1 MQILVYVFIAL
12 AAAAMGIVAHQA
24 FAFSAVEAVLAGLV
38 LLTFGL
44 VIVERTLRRRAEARL
59 ERGIEELSKLVSTI
73 AQAGAV
79 LGQRIN
85 VIADINADNRLEGAE
100 ADISV
105 LGTVI
110 RQVAEAV
117 ADIEERTADAKGAA
131 ELRREVEAIDQLE
144 TPPVEP
150 VVPLD
155 GLREAIAEDRLV
167 FHAEP
172 VVTLPQR
179 RPHGYDLVP
188 LLEMEE
194 GELLGRADFMPLAD
208 GEEEV
213 RQIEARALG
222 EAIAIARRA
231 RSSGHPT
238 NLFVPL
244 TRATLNDI
252 IASEQLLATLEANR
266 VAVASLVFVVPD
278 SDWRFI
284 SAEGRLIAEQI
295 AQKGATFSLSGV
307 RNLRLDMAELAD
319 HGVRSLRVDA
329 ARFLENPEAL
339 TDFHASDVASYL
351 ARSGVTLLVTGI
363 SNEGQI
369 LELLDDGV
377 TLVQGPHIGAPDAI
391 RSDLM
396 VDRPRQ
402 AELVPQAVDA

>member
-1 MQILVYVFIAL
+1 MQLLVYLFIAL
-12 AAAAMGIVAHQA
+12 AAIALGVATQQA
-24 FAFSAVEAVLAGLV
+24 LAFSVVESVLAGAV
-38 LLTFGL
+38 LFTFGL

-59 ERGIEELSKLVSTI
+59 EHGVEELSKLVGTV

-117 ADIEERTADAKGAA
+117 ADIEKRAGDTDTAD
-131 ELRREVEAIDQLE
+131 ELRHGVEQIEPAE
-144 TPPVEP
+144 PTPVEP
-150 VVPLD
+150 AMPVD
-155 GLREAIAEDRLV
+155 ELREALDEDRLI
-167 FHAEP
+167 FYAEP

-179 RPHGYDLVP
+179 RPYGYDLVP
-188 LLEMEE
+188 LLEMED
-194 GELLGRADFMPLAD
+194 GDIVSPADFMPIAD
-208 GEEEV
+208 GEEEI
-213 RQIEARALG
+213 RTIEERALG

-244 TRATLNDI
+244 SRATLNDV
-252 IASEQLLATLEANR
+252 IASEQLLAVLDANR
-266 VAVASLVFVVPD
+266 AAVASLTFLVPD
-278 SDWRFI
+278 ADWRFI
-284 SAEGRLIAEQI
+284 SVEGRATAEQI
-295 AQKGATFSLSGV
+295 ARKGASFSLAGV
-307 RNLRLDMAELAD
+307 RNLRIDIAELSSR
-319 HGVRSLRVDA
+319 GVRSMRVDA
-329 ARFLENPEAL
+329 GRFLENPEAL

-351 ARSGVTLLVTGI
+351 SRSGVTLLITGI
-363 SNEGQI
+363 ANEGQI
-369 LELLDDGV
+369 LELLDEGV
-377 TLVQGPHIGAPDAI
+377 SLVQGPHIGAPDAI

-402 AELVPQAVDA
+402 VEQLPQPAEA